1 MNILQGEIWWVTLEE
16 NPVGHE
22 QGGSRPFFILS
33 KSEYNN
39 RSETPIGFAVSKSQH
54 KSRNKF
60 SVEIVY
66 KNKNS
71 VDEKIWVNVSQLR
84 TLSIER
90 FGKKLGRCSSSSDI
104 QKIMKIFYEKII
116 L

>member
-1 MNILQGEIWWVTLEE
+1 MNILQGEIWWISLEE

-39 RSETPIGFAVSKSQH
+39 RSKTPIGFAVSKSMH

-66 KNKNS
+66 KNIKNE
-71 VDEKIWVNVSQLR
+71 DEKVWVNVSQLR

-90 FGKKLGRCSSSSDI
+90 FGKKLGRCSSANDI
-104 QKIMKIFYEKII
+104 QKIMNHFYKQII